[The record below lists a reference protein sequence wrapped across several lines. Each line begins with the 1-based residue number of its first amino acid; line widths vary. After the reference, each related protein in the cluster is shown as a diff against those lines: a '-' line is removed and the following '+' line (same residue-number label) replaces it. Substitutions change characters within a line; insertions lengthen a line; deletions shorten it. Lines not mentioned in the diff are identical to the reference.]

1 MARVTITQY
10 ICDITGQPVQEGDH
24 VTIEFT
30 VNGTAYELDTDKD
43 GAAKFDKAIRPY
55 VETARVVKP
64 ARRPRKSGGAERTR
78 KIREWAVSQGID
90 IADRGRVPAKIVEQY
105 ENAHK

>member
-10 ICDITGQPVQEGDH
+10 ICDITGQPVEEGEH

-30 VNGTAYELDTDKD
+30 VNGTTYTLDTDKD
-43 GAAKFDKAIRPY
+43 GAAKFDKAVRPF
-55 VETARVVKP
+55 VDVARAVKAP
-64 ARRPRKSGGAERTR
+64 RRPRKSGSAERTR
-78 KIREWAVSQGID
+78 KIREWALSKGIEV
-90 IADRGRVPAKIVEQY
+90 ADRGRVPATIVEQY

>member
-10 ICDITGQPVQEGDH
+10 ICDLTGQPVEEDEH
-24 VTIEFT
+24 VTLEFT
-30 VNGTAYELDTDKD
+30 VNGTAYVMDTDRA
-43 GAAKFDKAIRPY
+43 GAAKFDKAMRPF
-55 VETARVVKP
+55 TDAARVVKP

-90 IADRGRVPAKIVEQY
+90 IADRGRVPAKIVEAY

>member
-10 ICDITGQPVQEGDH
+10 ICDLTGQPVEEDEH

-30 VNGTAYELDTDKD
+30 VNDTAYVMDTDKD
-43 GAAKFDKAIRPY
+43 GAATFDKAMKPY
-55 VETARVVKP
+55 TDAARAVKAP
-64 ARRPRKSGGAERTR
+64 RRPRKSGGAERTR
-78 KIREWAVSQGID
+78 KIRAWALSQGIEV
-90 IADRGRVPAKIVEQY
+90 ADRGRVPAAIIEQY

>member
-10 ICDITGQPVQEGDH
+10 ICDLTGQPVEEDEH

-30 VNGTAYELDTDKD
+30 INGTAYTLDTDKD
-43 GAAKFDKAIRPY
+43 GAAKFDKAIRPFT
-55 VETARVVKP
+55 ESARVVK
-64 ARRPRKSGGAERTR
+64 ASRGPRKSRSVERTR
-78 KIREWAVSQGID
+78 KVRAWAVSQGID
-90 IADRGRVPAKIVEQY
+90 IADRGRVPAKIIEQY